1 MTHDF
6 EDEIVQSSSEPVE
19 NRHLIVYGTPF
30 CPMVPPVRRLL
41 EEAGVAYD
49 YIDIRQD
56 REAAAR
62 VREITGGYESVPT
75 LVFPDGKALV
85 EPRVQ
90 ALREALLARDQD
102 NETLQSSG
110 AAFKAGL
117 SNPMY
122 LILALI
128 ALALVAAVLL
138 ST

>member
-1 MTHDF
+1 MTNDF
-6 EDEIVQSSSEPVE
+6 EPENNPSEA
-19 NRHLIVYGTPF
+19 LIVYGTPF
-30 CPMVPPVRRLL
+30 CAMVPPVRRLL
-41 EEAGVAYD
+41 DEAGVAYD

-62 VREITGGYESVPT
+62 VRAITGGFESVPT
-75 LVFPDGKALV
+75 IVFPDGKALV

-102 NETLQSSG
+102 NATLQSSG

-117 SNPMY
+117 SNPMV

-128 ALALVAAVLL
+128 ALALVVAIVLRM
-138 ST
+138 